1 MKKIRT
7 KHIGFIAQL
16 FLFLAVFGYE
26 VRAQNP
32 IVQTY
37 YTADPAPM
45 VYGDKVYMY
54 TTHDQDTASTF
65 FRMYDWRAYST
76 DDMVNWTDHGSIL
89 SLDSITWGNDRAW
102 AAQTVARNDKFYL
115 YFCALNEQKN
125 KMSIGVAVS
134 DTPEGPFKDA
144 LGTSLV
150 DAEWGDIDPTVLI
163 DDDGAAYM
171 YWGNPNL
178 HYVKLNDDML
188 SYDQEVGIVKVP
200 VTPESF
206 GPGGK
211 RNPQRGGYVEGP
223 WLHKRKDLYYLVYP
237 AGGIPEHLAY
247 STSEN
252 PTGPWKYQDTI
263 MPVIQEGGAFTN
275 HPGLIEFKGQP
286 YLFYHNGDLPGG
298 QGFRR
303 SVCAVDFEFNPDGS
317 IPLIAHTREGIKN
330 AVKNLNP
337 YQRVEAETI
346 AWSEGVKT
354 DQNDAV
360 GVFVNQI
367 HDGDY
372 IKVRAVDFGDESPEE
387 FIAHLKSYAGDAK
400 LEIHLDAVDGYPISS
415 IDFSGKEPAEAF
427 EEFTASVEPVT
438 GVHDLYF
445 VFQGPSNQELFDF
458 NYWLFK
464 H

>member
-1 MKKIRT
+1 MKEIRT
-7 KHIGFIAQL
+7 KHMGFTAQL
-16 FLFLAVFGYE
+16 FLFLAVFSYE

-32 IVQTY
+32 IIQTY

-45 VYGDKVYMY
+45 VYGDRVYMY

-76 DDMVNWTDHGSIL
+76 DDMVNWTDHGKIF
-89 SLDSITWGNDRAW
+89 SLDDISWGNDRAW

-125 KMSIGVAVS
+125 KMSVGVAVS
-134 DTPEGPFKDA
+134 DKPEGPFKDA

-150 DAEWGDIDPTVLI
+150 DADWGDIDPTVLI
-163 DDDGAAYM
+163 DDDGDAYM
-171 YWGNPNL
+171 YWGNPKL
-178 HYVKLNDDML
+178 HYVKLNEDMI
-188 SYDQEVGIVKVP
+188 SYDKEVGVVEVA
-200 VTPESF
+200 VTPEAF

-211 RNPQRGGYVEGP
+211 RNPERGGYVEGP
-223 WLHKRKDLYYLVYP
+223 WLHKRKDLYYLLYP

-247 STSEN
+247 STSKS
-252 PTGPWKYQDTI
+252 PVGPWKYQDTI

-275 HPGLIEFKGQP
+275 HPGLVEFKGQP

-303 SVCAVDFEFNPDGS
+303 SVCAVDFEFNADGS
-317 IPLIAHTREGIKN
+317 IPLMEHSREGITK

-346 AWSEGVKT
+346 AWSEGAKT
-354 DQNDAV
+354 DQNDEV

-372 IKVRAVDFGDESPEE
+372 IKVRAVDFGEKSPKK
-387 FIAHLKSYAGDAK
+387 FFAHLAGGVAGSTIEIRLDGVDQQLIGTLVVPASGNREVYKEISTKIDGAK
-400 LEIHLDAVDGYPISS
+400 
-415 IDFSGKEPAEAF
+415 
-427 EEFTASVEPVT
+427 
-438 GVHDLYF
+438 GVHDLYL
-445 VFQGPSNQELFDF
+445 VFKGTAKEELFNFDSW
-458 NYWLFK
+458 YFK
-464 H
+464 